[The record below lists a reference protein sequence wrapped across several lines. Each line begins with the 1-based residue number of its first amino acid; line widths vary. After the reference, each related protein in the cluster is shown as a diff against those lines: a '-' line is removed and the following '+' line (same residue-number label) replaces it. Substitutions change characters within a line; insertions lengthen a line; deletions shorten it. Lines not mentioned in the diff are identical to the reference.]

1 MEKIYVGSGKEFGQ
15 YSDIN
20 IDICLSD
27 LPKEW
32 IKKSDKNG
40 KSYIKLTVSKKK
52 EVDKYGKT
60 HSVSVNTFI
69 PDKKQEVKPESE
81 SNDLPF

>member
-1 MEKIYVGSGKEFGQ
+1 MEKIYVGTGKEFGQ
-15 YSDIN
+15 YGDVN

-32 IKKSDKNG
+32 IVKSEKNG

-52 EVDKYGKT
+52 EVDKYGNSHT
-60 HSVSVNTFI
+60 VTVNTF
-69 PDKKQEVKPESE
+69 KPEKQAE
-81 SNDLPF
+81 KTDKMPF

>member
-15 YSDIN
+15 YGDIN

-40 KSYIKLTVSKKK
+40 KSYIKLTVSKKRQA
-52 EVDKYGKT
+52 DQYGKT
-60 HSVSVNTFI
+60 HSVSVNTFK
-69 PDKKQEVKPESE
+69 PEVKPETE